1 MEYSSQFTELSDSS
15 TNSLKIGGNVIR
27 VVDLLHYII
36 KLCGHNLYRYK
47 YCYALLQSN
56 RIGHTA
62 IEPLIVCKR
71 FGIDPKDLCI
81 LIPQERTVC
90 NEFLLSCSA
99 RGACIVRIPEKIC
112 YLLYATRG
120 AFLLKG
126 LGFIGLGDEIIQEYM
141 SYIYS
146 GGDRVRLD
154 DSQYFDDSHH
164 MKFKQITGCT
174 GPFVVVHNREEGW
187 IKGAHHYLR
196 NSNPITLIKA
206 IRYLLKLGY
215 RIIRVGDKSM
225 TKLPDLLGLIDL
237 PFIDGYAGWMDVYAI
252 SKCHFYLGTL
262 SGPQTIAEMFDKPLL
277 THNAIGAPTNF
288 GTNQVT
294 LYKRFYSTEHKR
306 DLSYVEFFSQETTD
320 QASYFSTRQVQPF
333 DCNEDDILDM
343 VLSHIEESTDIGSRL
358 DYLRTLN
365 HHIDQVRSKKLLTPF
380 FPASS
385 GINVPTPVYLDR
397 FPEFVRHESHH
408 IN

>member
-1 MEYSSQFTELSDSS
+1 
-15 TNSLKIGGNVIR
+15 
-27 VVDLLHYII
+27 
-36 KLCGHNLYRYK
+36 
-47 YCYALLQSN
+47 
-56 RIGHTA
+56 
-62 IEPLIVCKR
+62 
-71 FGIDPKDLCI
+71 
-81 LIPQERTVC
+81 
-90 NEFLLSCSA
+90 
-99 RGACIVRIPEKIC
+99 
-112 YLLYATRG
+112 
-120 AFLLKG
+120 
-126 LGFIGLGDEIIQEYM
+126 
-141 SYIYS
+141 
-146 GGDRVRLD
+146 
-154 DSQYFDDSHH
+154 
-164 MKFKQITGCT
+164 
-174 GPFVVVHNREEGW
+174 
-187 IKGAHHYLR
+187 
-196 NSNPITLIKA
+196 
-206 IRYLLKLGY
+206 
-215 RIIRVGDKSM
+215 VGDKSM

-237 PFIDGYAGWMDVYAI
+237 PFIDGSAGWMDVYAI

-365 HHIDQVRSKKLLTPF
+365 HHIDQARSKKLLTPF